1 MGNNSITAAYIKVSW
16 TVTSDERDKTDVE
29 DLDVG
34 LDFVNKLTPVTYR
47 WDQRSSYLTSDQ
59 NDLNDIV
66 PDGTYKKD
74 QLNLGFLAQDVEK
87 IEEELGYK
95 VSDKTN
101 LTTSLT
107 NDGKQYGL
115 KYERFVPILVKAVQ
129 ELSDQ
134 VTDLKDQL
142 DKCNCD

>member
-142 DKCNCD
+142 DKCNCE